1 MTGLDDIL
9 AGLVPDATTEA
20 AARPVLTLDGID
32 PAETADGCAAWLHGP
47 CRACGGTGRTYPDDV
62 RCPCVSVVR
71 IARRLTLASIPWAYR
86 HATPADLSEHGRAW
100 IARYVLGGRGLR
112 FGGETGRG
120 KTHRVIATVRG
131 LIERGVSARYV
142 SWAVWLSDMRQAMG
156 READMHTL
164 AARITDPDVVAID
177 DLGRE
182 RGTEWEREQLDTL
195 LERRVMRGATVIVAS
210 NLTDAQVEE
219 RIGDRLWSRLRHGT
233 DPVVVAGKDW
243 RAR

>member
-20 AARPVLTLDGID
+20 AGRHVLSLDGID
-32 PAETADGCAAWLHGP
+32 PSETADGCAAWRHGP
-47 CRACGGTGRTYPDDV
+47 CRACGGSEIVFPGDEP
-62 RCPCVSVVR
+62 CPCVSVAR
-71 IARRLTLASIPWAYR
+71 IARRLTLARIPWAYR
-86 HATPADLSEHGRAW
+86 HAVPADLADGGRAW
-100 IARYVLGGRGLR
+100 IARYERCGRGLR
-112 FGGETGRG
+112 FGGATGRG

-164 AARITDPDVVAID
+164 SARITDPDVVAID
-177 DLGRE
+177 DIGRE
-182 RGTEWEREQLDTL
+182 RGTEWEREQFDTL
-195 LERRVMRGATVIVAS
+195 LERRTLRGATVIVAS

>member
-1 MTGLDDIL
+1 MDGLDDIL
-9 AGLVPDATTEA
+9 AGLVPDAATQATG
-20 AARPVLTLDGID
+20 RPVLTLDGID
-32 PAETADGCAAWLHGP
+32 PSETADGNAAWLHGP
-47 CRACGGTGRTYPDDV
+47 CRACGGTGRTYPDDAP
-62 RCPCVSVVR
+62 CPCVSVVR
-71 IARRLTLASIPWAYR
+71 IARRLTLARIPWAYR
-86 HATPADLSEHGRAW
+86 HAVPADLADGGRAW
-100 IARYVLGGRGLR
+100 IARYELGGRGLR
-112 FGGETGRG
+112 FAGLTGRG
-120 KTHRVIATVRG
+120 KTHRIIATLRG

-156 READMHTL
+156 REVDMHTL
-164 AARITDPDVVAID
+164 SARITDPDVVAID

-195 LERRVMRGATVIVAS
+195 LERRVMRGATVIVAT

-233 DPVVVAGKDW
+233 DPVVAAGKDW